1 MKDLGFIELYEVYK
15 ELFTAN
21 QRRLLDGYY
30 DYDLTLSELAEE
42 AGTTRQSVYD
52 AVRKAKVTLNE
63 YESKLGLLKLRK
75 SSKNFRKRFRKT
87 KRTSLKIFFLKL
99 FLLEK
104 NTEP

>member
-42 AGTTRQSVYD
+42 SGTTRQSVYD

-63 YESKLGLLKLRK
+63 YENKLGLLKLK
-75 SSKNFRKRFRKT
+75 KKLEEFSETLPEDKKNE
-87 KRTSLKIFFLKL
+87 LKNILS
-99 FLLEK
+99 
-104 NTEP
+104 

>member
-75 SSKNFRKRFRKT
+75 KLEEFSETLPEDKKNE
-87 KRTSLKIFFLKL
+87 LKNIL
-99 FLLEK
+99 FLS
-104 NTEP
+104 

>member
-1 MKDLGFIELYEVYK
+1 MKDFGFIELYEVYK

-21 QRRLLDGYY
+21 QRRFLDGYY

-75 SSKNFRKRFRKT
+75 KLEEFSETLPEDKKNELNNIL
-87 KRTSLKIFFLKL
+87 S
-99 FLLEK
+99 
-104 NTEP
+104 

>member
-75 SSKNFRKRFRKT
+75 K
-87 KRTSLKIFFLKL
+87 
-99 FLLEK
+99 LEK
-104 NTEP
+104 FSETLPEDKKNELKNILS

>member
-42 AGTTRQSVYD
+42 SGTTRQSVYD
-52 AVRKAKVTLNE
+52 AVRKAKVILNE
-63 YESKLGLLKLRK
+63 YENKLGLIKKKKKLEEFSETLPEDKKNELKNIL
-75 SSKNFRKRFRKT
+75 S
-87 KRTSLKIFFLKL
+87 
-99 FLLEK
+99 
-104 NTEP
+104 

>member
-1 MKDLGFIELYEVYK
+1 MKDLEFIELYEVYK

-42 AGTTRQSVYD
+42 SGTTRQSVYD

-63 YESKLGLLKLRK
+63 YESKLGLLKLK
-75 SSKNFRKRFRKT
+75 KKLEEFSETLPEDKKNE
-87 KRTSLKIFFLKL
+87 LKNILS
-99 FLLEK
+99 
-104 NTEP
+104 

>member
-1 MKDLGFIELYEVYK
+1 MKDLEFIELYEVYK

-21 QRRLLDGYY
+21 QRRILDGYY

-63 YESKLGLLKLRK
+63 YESKLGLLKLK
-75 SSKNFRKRFRKT
+75 KKLEEFSETLPEDKKNE
-87 KRTSLKIFFLKL
+87 LKNILS
-99 FLLEK
+99 
-104 NTEP
+104 